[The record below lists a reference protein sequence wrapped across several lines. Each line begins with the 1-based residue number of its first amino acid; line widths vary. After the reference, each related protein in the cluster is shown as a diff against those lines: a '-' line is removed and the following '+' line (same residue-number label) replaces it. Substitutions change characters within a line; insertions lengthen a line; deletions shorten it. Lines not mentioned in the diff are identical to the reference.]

1 VGSRHFFIVGAQRS
15 GTTYLYQLLDSH
27 PEIEMAVPVRPEP
40 KFFLRD
46 DLFERGLSYYDT
58 TFFVGKPGAR
68 LRGEKTVS
76 YMESDKAAQ
85 RISQCYPGAQIVFV
99 LRDPIERA
107 LSHYWFSVENGVE
120 GLPLE
125 RALLPES
132 EQRNTSRWGALSMS
146 PFAYLQRGCYLLD
159 MARYEMLFGRERLHV
174 LLYEELTQ
182 SLRPFRALCEG
193 LGVSGSFTPAA
204 KERPSNLRNTQGEA
218 PPRAVRARL
227 AAYFEEPTE
236 ALAAKYGLDVGVW
249 TRNWPRAG

>member
-1 VGSRHFFIVGAQRS
+1 VGSRYFFIVGAQRS
-15 GTTYLYQLLDSH
+15 GTTYLYQLLASH

-46 DLFERGLSYYDT
+46 DLFERGLDWYDA
-58 TFFVGKPGAR
+58 TFFAGKPGAL

-85 RISQCYPGAQIVFV
+85 RISECYPEAQIVFV

-120 GLPLE
+120 NLPLE

-132 EQRNTSRWGALSMS
+132 EHRDTSRWGALSMS
-146 PFAYLQRGCYLLD
+146 PFAYLQRGCYVRD
-159 MARYEMLFGRERLHV
+159 VVRYEGLFGRERLHI
-174 LLYEELTQ
+174 LLYEQLTE
-182 SLRPFRALCEG
+182 SLMAFRMLCEG
-193 LGVSGSFTPAA
+193 LGVSGSVTPELT
-204 KERPSNLRNTQGEA
+204 ERPSNLRNTQGVE
-218 PPRAVRARL
+218 PPRALRERL

-236 ALAAKYGLDVGVW
+236 ALADKYDLDVGVW
-249 TRNWPRAG
+249 TRNWPRAR